1 MADTVLIVDGSL
13 TVRMDLQEAF
23 EDGGFRALLCPNAAS
38 ARETLASTTADVVVL
53 DILLPDGDG
62 VDLLSVVRASRSSDA
77 IVLMFSTESEV
88 TARLHGLCM
97 GANEYVRKPYDRDS
111 IVAKSRELLQTRR
124 AGVKAGSSPILVV
137 DNSVACRKALSHALE
152 QAGHRVR
159 TADSAE
165 EGLRVAAAERPVAI
179 MVASVL
185 PGLDGAT
192 MIRRLRFDAA
202 LHHVPCLLLMTG
214 SDDRDAEL
222 SALEA
227 GADAFVRKDDAM
239 ELVVARLAAVL
250 RNAQTSISDEPGSAH
265 GPKRILVVDDS
276 ATYLAEVAA
285 MLRDEGYEVVPA
297 RSGEEALE
305 LLAERSI
312 DCILLDLM
320 MPGLSG
326 RETCQRIKA
335 APMMRDIPLIMLTAL
350 EDRATMLD
358 AMAAG
363 ADDYVP
369 KSSDLEV
376 IQTRVRA
383 QLRRKQFED
392 DNRRIRAKLHNM
404 ELEAAEARAARA
416 LADSR
421 AELLAILDKKN
432 RALEAANAELRRESE
447 RRYRELLTQLAHSN
461 RVASIGQIAASIA
474 HEVNQPIGAM
484 ITNAQAALRWLSVE
498 PAHVEEVRQ
507 GLLRIINDGN
517 RAEDVIGRIR
527 ELLKKAPPR
536 RESVDVNKA
545 IREVIE
551 LTVTEAT
558 KTNIS
563 VQTQLAAHLPL
574 IDVDR
579 VELQQVLLN
588 LVINAMEALSGI
600 DDGVRSVLIS
610 TAEADAGD
618 VLVAV
623 SDSGPGF
630 SPQSAERV
638 FVPFYTTKPAG
649 LGMGLSICRSIVEAH
664 GGRLWASANSPR
676 GAIFQFTVP
685 VHPGGLSA

>member
-23 EDGGFRALLCPNAAS
+23 EDGGFRALLCPTAAS

-62 VDLLSVVRASRSSDA
+62 VDVLSVVRASRSSDA
-77 IVLMFSTESEV
+77 IVLMFSTEPEV

-97 GANEYVRKPYDRDS
+97 GANEYVRKPYDRYS
-111 IVAKSRELLQTRR
+111 IVAKSRELLQARR
-124 AGVKAGSSPILVV
+124 AGVKAESSPILVV
-137 DNSVACRKALSHALE
+137 DNNVACRKALSDALE

-192 MIRRLRFDAA
+192 MIRRLRLDAA

-214 SDDRDAEL
+214 SDDSDAEL

-227 GADAFVRKDDAM
+227 GADAFVRKDDAK

-250 RNAQTSISDEPGSAH
+250 RNAQTSIGDEPRSAH

-276 ATYLAEVAA
+276 ATYLAEMAA
-285 MLRDEGYEVVPA
+285 MLHDESYEVVPA
-297 RSGEEALE
+297 RSGEEALV

-326 RETCQRIKA
+326 QETCQRIKT

-363 ADDYVP
+363 ADDYVQ

-376 IQTRVRA
+376 LQTRVRA

-392 DNRRIRAKLHNM
+392 DNRRIHAKLHNM

-421 AELLAILDKKN
+421 AELLAILDQKN

-484 ITNAQAALRWLSVE
+484 ITNAQAALRWLSIE
-498 PAHVEEVRQ
+498 PPHVEEVRK
-507 GLLRIINDGN
+507 GLLRIVSDGN

-545 IREVIE
+545 ILGVIE
-551 LTVTEAT
+551 LTVAEAT

-563 VQTQLAAHLPL
+563 VNTQLAAHLPL

-600 DDGVRSVLIS
+600 NDGVRSVLIS
-610 TAEADAGD
+610 TAEVDAGD

-623 SDSGPGF
+623 ADSGPGF

-685 VHPGGLSA
+685 VHPSGLSA

>member
-1 MADTVLIVDGSL
+1 MIDTVLIVDSSL

-23 EDGGFRALLCPNAAS
+23 QDSGFRTLLCATAES
-38 ARETLASTTADVVVL
+38 ARETLAGTAADVVVL
-53 DILLPDGDG
+53 DTVLPDGDG
-62 VDLLSVVRASRSSDA
+62 VDLLSAVRASVSQDA
-77 IVLMFSTESEV
+77 IVLMFSTAPEV
-88 TARLHGLCM
+88 STRLNGLCM
-97 GANEYVRKPYDRDS
+97 GADEYVQKPYDRS
-111 IVAKSRELLQTRR
+111 ALVAKSRELLQARR
-124 AGVKAGSSPILVV
+124 AGAKVENPPILVV
-137 DNSVACRKALSHALE
+137 DDSVAYRQALSAALE
-152 QAGHRVR
+152 QAGYRVR
-159 TADSAE
+159 TANSAE
-165 EGLRVAAAERPVAI
+165 EGLRVAAAERPVAV

-185 PGLDGAT
+185 HGLDGAT
-192 MIRRLRFDAA
+192 MIRRLRFDSA
-202 LHHVPCLLLMTG
+202 LHHVPCLLLTTG
-214 SDDRDAEL
+214 FDDRDAEL

-227 GADAFVRKDDAM
+227 SADAFVRKEDAM

-250 RNAQTSISDEPGSAH
+250 RNAQTSISDEPGSTH

-276 ATYLAEVAA
+276 ATYLAEVTA
-285 MLRDEGYEVVPA
+285 MLRDESYEVVPA

-312 DCILLDLM
+312 DCIVLDLM

-326 RETCQRIKA
+326 RQTCQRIKA
-335 APMMRDIPLIMLTAL
+335 APVMRDIPLIMLTAL

-363 ADDYVP
+363 ADDYVQ

-376 IQTRVRA
+376 LQTRVRA

-392 DNRRIRAKLHNM
+392 DNRGIRAKLHNM
-404 ELEAAEARAARA
+404 ELEAAESRAARA

-421 AELLAILDKKN
+421 AELLAILDQKN

-447 RRYRELLTQLAHSN
+447 RRCRELLTQLAHSN
-461 RVASIGQIAASIA
+461 RVASFGQIAASIA
-474 HEVNQPIGAM
+474 HEVNQPISAM
-484 ITNAQAALRWLSVE
+484 ITNAQAALRWLDIE
-498 PAHVEEVRQ
+498 PPQAEEVRQ
-507 GLLRIINDGN
+507 GLLRIVSDGN

-545 IREVIE
+545 ILEVIE
-551 LTVTEAT
+551 LTVGEAA

-563 VQTQLAAHLPL
+563 VQTQLTADLPL
-574 IDVDR
+574 IDADR

-588 LVINAMEALSGI
+588 LIINAMEAMSGI
-600 DDGVRSVLIS
+600 DDGARSVLIS
-610 TAEADAGD
+610 TVETDASD

-630 SPQSAERV
+630 SPQNAERV
-638 FVPFYTTKPAG
+638 FVPFYTTKVTG

-676 GAIFQFTVP
+676 GATFQFTVP
-685 VHPGGLSA
+685 IHPGGVSA

>member
-1 MADTVLIVDGSL
+1 MTDTVLIVDGSL

-23 EDGGFRALLCPNAAS
+23 EDGGFRALLCPTAAS
-38 ARETLASTTADVVVL
+38 ARETLAGTTADVVVL

-77 IVLMFSTESEV
+77 IVLMFSTEPEV

-97 GANEYVRKPYDRDS
+97 GANEYVRKPYDRYS

-124 AGVKAGSSPILVV
+124 AGVKGGSSPILIV
-137 DNSVACRKALSHALE
+137 DDSVACRRALSHALE

-202 LHHVPCLLLMTG
+202 LHDVPCLLLMTG

-227 GADAFVRKDDAM
+227 GADAFVRKDDTT

-285 MLRDEGYEVVPA
+285 MLRDESYEVVPA

-376 IQTRVRA
+376 LQTRVRA

-392 DNRRIRAKLHNM
+392 DNRCIRAKLHNM
-404 ELEAAEARAARA
+404 ELEASEARAARA

-421 AELLAILDKKN
+421 AELLGILDQKN

-447 RRYRELLTQLAHSN
+447 RRYRELQTQLAHSN

-484 ITNAQAALRWLSVE
+484 MTNAQASLRWLSVE
-498 PAHVEEVRQ
+498 PPRVEEVRQ

-551 LTVTEAT
+551 LTVAEAT

-600 DDGVRSVLIS
+600 NDGVRSVLIS
-610 TAEADAGD
+610 TAQADAGD